1 MAAVIDDA
9 DLKFKVDDLYAAHAQ
24 TLCDGDLDKWPDYF
38 TEDCL
43 YKLVSRANYERNL
56 LLGPIFS
63 ESRGALIDRAR
74 AVKTALVYAPRAVC
88 YVVGSVRIVGRADKG
103 WDTRSMFSAYQTFVE
118 GDSKLMMCG
127 RTFDRVVLDGDT
139 AKFSRRVV
147 VYDNERV
154 PSAVVYPL

>member
-1 MAAVIDDA
+1 MAAVIEAA
-9 DLKFKVDDLYAAHAQ
+9 DLKAKVDDLYAAYVQ
-24 TLCDGDLDKWPDYF
+24 TLCDGDLEKWPDF
-38 TEDCL
+38 FVEDCV
-43 YKLVSRANYERNL
+43 YKLISRVNYERNL
-56 LLGPIFS
+56 PISPIFS
-63 ESRGALIDRAR
+63 ENRGALIDRVR
-74 AVKTALVYAPRAVC
+74 ALKSALVYAPRAVC
-88 YVVGSVRIVGRADKG
+88 YVVGSVRIVGRAGGG

-118 GDSKLMMCG
+118 GESNLMMCG